1 LKRLWQIRNGRPSHG
16 KRRSAPCEV
25 GFTLLELMIV
35 ITIILVLIGMAAGR
49 YDKSVL
55 KANEAVLHH
64 NLQTMR
70 TSIDNYTLDKQAA
83 PQSIEDLVQ
92 AGYLRS
98 VPTDPITHAKDWVPQ
113 YDSVVLSPD
122 QSSTGM
128 VDVHSSSPRVSPFEN
143 TPYNEW

>member
-1 LKRLWQIRNGRPSHG
+1 MRPQIRTGKPSLVKCRG
-16 KRRSAPCEV
+16 VLSGA
-25 GFTLLELMIV
+25 GFTLIELMIV
-35 ITIILVLIGMAAGR
+35 ITIILILLGIAAGR
-49 YDKSVL
+49 YDKSVQ
-55 KANEAVLHH
+55 KANEAVLKH
-64 NLQTMR
+64 NLQTIR

-83 PQSIEDLVQ
+83 PQSLDDLVQ

-98 VPTDPITHAKDWVPQ
+98 VPIDPITRAKDWVPQ
-113 YDSVVLSPD
+113 YDTVVLSPD